1 MTTRFNELPESS
13 KRLLVGRVAKLYDAN
28 VSAEDIARAMNRPLE
43 LVKEAIEIIERA
55 RANKQAK

>member
-13 KRLLVGRVAKLYDAN
+13 QRLLVGRVARLYDAN
-28 VSAEDIARAMNRPLE
+28 VSAEDIAKSMNRPLE
-43 LVKEAIEIIERA
+43 LIAEIIEIIEKA